1 MCNYIAGRS
10 DQDIFSPGR
19 GRYLYIQQIPSPALV
34 VGIYE
39 EAVHYKI
46 EANREQKREMNAR
59 FAILKVIRKFFLK
72 HNKSFR
78 WQLWNYEEYNFFP
91 FEGL

>member
-10 DQDIFSPGR
+10 DPDIFSQGR
-19 GRYLYIQQIPSPALV
+19 GRYFVYTTDPSPALV
-34 VGIYE
+34 VGIYK

-78 WQLWNYEEYNFFP
+78 WQLGN
-91 FEGL
+91 